1 MSDSTK
7 TRKLTEHP
15 QAHLVPDMRPEEY
28 AALRDDIARRGILTP
43 LEITTNGTILDGRH
57 RYRVAVELGL
67 AECPTRLAPLN
78 GTTPEEYMIRAALL
92 RRHLSDDQR
101 AALAL
106 RWQKAQSAQAQ
117 SAAGKKA
124 AAIRDGKI
132 DSDAV
137 SESTRDTRA
146 EAATLFAVPE
156 RKIRYMAQ
164 VERAA
169 PELMGEIEAGNKTII
184 EARRELAK
192 GARDE
197 KIATIARNN
206 APLGTATRYPV
217 IYADPPWRYE
227 NPPMGGGNRSIE
239 NHYPTM
245 TLEEICALPVK
256 DIAAQDSIL
265 YLWATAPKLAECLEV
280 MRAWGFEYRTN
291 FVWIKDKIGMGYHSR
306 NQHELLLVGRRGE
319 IPPPP
324 VEARVSSV
332 VYAPRTDHSAKPVE
346 FYELIES
353 FYPELQKIELFSRS
367 QRDGWSA
374 WGNQA

>member
-1 MSDSTK
+1 
-7 TRKLTEHP
+7 
-15 QAHLVPDMRPEEY
+15 
-28 AALRDDIARRGILTP
+28 
-43 LEITTNGTILDGRH
+43 
-57 RYRVAVELGL
+57 
-67 AECPTRLAPLN
+67 
-78 GTTPEEYMIRAALL
+78 
-92 RRHLSDDQR
+92 
-101 AALAL
+101 
-106 RWQKAQSAQAQ
+106 
-117 SAAGKKA
+117 
-124 AAIRDGKI
+124 
-132 DSDAV
+132 
-137 SESTRDTRA
+137 
-146 EAATLFAVPE
+146 
-156 RKIRYMAQ
+156 
-164 VERAA
+164 
-169 PELMGEIEAGNKTII
+169 
-184 EARRELAK
+184 
-192 GARDE
+192 
-197 KIATIARNN
+197 
-206 APLGTATRYPV
+206 
-217 IYADPPWRYE
+217 
-227 NPPMGGGNRSIE
+227 MGGGNRSIE

-265 YLWATAPKLAECLEV
+265 YLWATAPKLAECLDV